1 MLERIQCIN
10 MKSMKALLY
19 IGACMNA
26 WSMTTSTSSAPTA
39 QNVRWVSLDFKTVL
53 TWTVEESDHS
63 YTVLYSSGSDWIE
76 APDCI
81 ETSASECDLT
91 HHLKHLNEDFEADI
105 RTESDDFS
113 INYGE
118 DYDVPHTYA
127 PKFNPYKES
136 NISALEFSLEDV
148 DKSTVILN
156 IKPPLTFFNER
167 GKQQTIKDIL
177 TDELKYKIIYYKSG
191 STGKREKISDS
202 SRAEVSGLDA
212 GQGYCFTVAAFIP
225 SRPKAN
231 QHGAWSTQQCTQGDF
246 SQELSLGAWVGIVFL
261 LIILLITFITATVLC
276 CRRKHQ
282 IHKTLQTSQSSVPV

>member
-1 MLERIQCIN
+1 

-26 WSMTTSTSSAPTA
+26 WSMTTSNPPAPTA
-39 QNVRWVSLDFKTVL
+39 QNVHWVSLDFKTVL
-53 TWTVEESDHS
+53 TWTVEESNHS
-63 YTVLYSSGSDWIE
+63 YTVLYASGLDWTE

-91 HHLKHLNEDFEADI
+91 HHLIPLNKDYEADI
-105 RTESDDFS
+105 RTESDEFS
-113 INYGE
+113 YIYGE
-118 DYDVPHTYA
+118 DFDNPHTYA
-127 PKFNPYKES
+127 PNFNPYKES

-148 DKSTVILN
+148 NKSTVILN
-156 IKPPLTFFNER
+156 IKPLLTSIHER
-167 GKQQTIKDIL
+167 GKQMTIEDIL
-177 TDELKYKIIYYKSG
+177 ADELKYKISYYKTG

-231 QHGAWSTQQCTQGDF
+231 QHGAWSTQLCTQGDF

-282 IHKTLQTSQSSVPV
+282 RHKTLQTSQSSVPV